1 MKNVVSILLTA
12 TFVLSL
18 SLVSFANTP
27 VINRRERQ
35 QQQRIVRGLRSGEL
49 TIRET
54 ARLEHQQA
62 SIRRYERQAKSD
74 GYLSWRERQRLDSR
88 LDRAN
93 RSIHHQRHDGQD
105 RNP

>member
-1 MKNVVSILLTA
+1 MKRAVNILLA
-12 TFVLSL
+12 TSFILGL
-18 SLVSFANTP
+18 CMVSMANTP
-27 VINRRERQ
+27 GINRRERHQ
-35 QQQRIVRGLRSGEL
+35 QKRIVRGLRSGEL

-62 SIRRYERQAKSD
+62 SIRRFERRAKSD
-74 GYLSWRERQRLDSR
+74 GNLSWRERQRLDNR

-93 RSIHHQRHDGQD
+93 RNIYRQKHDGQD

>member
-1 MKNVVSILLTA
+1 MKRAVSILLTT
-12 TFVLSL
+12 TFILALSIV
-18 SLVSFANTP
+18 SLANTP
-27 VINRRERQ
+27 GINRRERH

-62 SIRRYERQAKSD
+62 SIRRFERRAKSD
-74 GYLSWRERQRLDSR
+74 GNLSWRERQRLDNR

-93 RSIHHQRHDGQD
+93 RNIYRQKHDGQD